1 MEIQKTA
8 VTGIGSLLAMITAER
23 INVFLATVI
32 GILTVAHLSIQ
43 IYRLLKKK

>member
-8 VTGIGSLLAMITAER
+8 VTGIGSLLAMVTAER
-23 INVFLATVI
+23 INIFLAMII
-32 GILTVAHLSIQ
+32 GVLTVTHLSIQ